1 MDRRTFLSSVAVTSV
16 AAKLATSNTA
26 HAAPAASADTDTTS
40 ASPIAGPPVIQNPT
54 PNSISIAWQVN
65 TLATGHIEWG
75 TTKELGNTATPAH
88 HGLAQFDDKVL
99 SVQIKN
105 LKDITEI
112 FYRVVVTPVTYKNAY
127 QIVKGKPVTG
137 QIRKAKLPSQNAKKI
152 SIAVVNDTHEHEKT
166 IAKLSDRIN
175 QVDPDLLFW
184 NGDVSN
190 NFRNKDNVAKICLSP
205 GAQKENPQA
214 GGWASTR
221 PLLFVAGNH
230 DARGRHAQDLSK
242 SLTPWPMQQDDPEGL
257 SNIAWHG
264 GRYCFALRHGPV
276 ALIGLDT
283 GEDKPDARP
292 VFAGLAAFEP
302 YRRAQEQWLIKALK
316 QPEIASAP
324 HLVVFAHIP
333 LIGMPGH
340 NDGQTDSGYAYY
352 SGQGQDLWLPHLIKA
367 KCKLI
372 IAGHTHKMRSNPP
385 TEKFPIHQIVG
396 GGPKLHQARLIRIE
410 ADNKNLT
417 VKGEDIEHK
426 VKGQWD
432 FTSRF

>member
-1 MDRRTFLSSVAVTSV
+1 MDRRTFISSVAATSV
-16 AAKLATSNTA
+16 VAKMASSNA
-26 HAAPAASADTDTTS
+26 SEAQAAPDASV
-40 ASPIAGPPVIQNPT
+40 SPIAGPPVIQNPT
-54 PNSISIAWQVN
+54 PDSISIAWQVN
-65 TLATGHIEWG
+65 TLATGHVEWG
-75 TTKELGNTATPAH
+75 TTKELGNTAVPSH
-88 HGLAQFDDKVL
+88 HGLAQFDEKVL
-99 SVQIKN
+99 SVQIKG
-105 LKDITEI
+105 LDGVTEI
-112 FYRVVVTPVTYKNAY
+112 YYRIVVTPVTYKNAY
-127 QIVKGKPVTG
+127 QIVKHNPVMG
-137 QIRKAKLPSQNAKKI
+137 EIRKAKLPSQNAKKI

-166 IAKLSDRIN
+166 IAKLADRIDE
-175 QVDPDLLFW
+175 VDPDLLFW
-184 NGDVSN
+184 NGDISN
-190 NFRNKDNVAKICLSP
+190 NFRNKENVAKICLSP
-205 GAQKENPQA
+205 GADPKNPEA

-242 SLTPWPMQQDDPEGL
+242 SLTPWPMQQGDPEGL
-257 SNIAWHG
+257 SSIAWHG

-302 YRRAQEQWLIKALK
+302 YRRAQEQWLIKALA

-324 HLVVFAHIP
+324 HLVAFAHIP
-333 LIGMPGH
+333 LRGLPGH

-367 KCKLI
+367 KCKVILS
-372 IAGHTHKMRSNPP
+372 GHTHRMRSDAP
-385 TEKFPIHQIVG
+385 TEKFPIRQIVG

-410 ADNKNLT
+410 ADANNLT
-417 VKGEDIEHK
+417 IKGEDLDQKI
-426 VKGQWD
+426 KGKWD